1 MVSWVIALFSSSY
14 QYTKESYLVD
24 LLWLR
29 FMVWGWREFFKFVL
43 WLLHR
48 QKEELMELGFDRVL
62 HLLGET
68 LRSDLLK
75 ASPATMEPTLSR
87 REFFQQLDQFH
98 ITDGLLDKL
107 SKEYKMSVGP

>member
-1 MVSWVIALFSSSY
+1 MVSWVIALFSSAY

-68 LRSDLLK
+68 LKSELLG
-75 ASPATMEPTLSR
+75 ASTA
-87 REFFQQLDQFH
+87 
-98 ITDGLLDKL
+98 KL
-107 SKEYKMSVGP
+107 

>member
-1 MVSWVIALFSSSY
+1 LADHFKRQIVSPECYMVSWVIALFSSAY

-48 QKEELMELGFDRVL
+48 QKRN
-62 HLLGET
+62 
-68 LRSDLLK
+68 SWSS
-75 ASPATMEPTLSR
+75 ASTECCTC
-87 REFFQQLDQFH
+87 
-98 ITDGLLDKL
+98 
-107 SKEYKMSVGP
+107 